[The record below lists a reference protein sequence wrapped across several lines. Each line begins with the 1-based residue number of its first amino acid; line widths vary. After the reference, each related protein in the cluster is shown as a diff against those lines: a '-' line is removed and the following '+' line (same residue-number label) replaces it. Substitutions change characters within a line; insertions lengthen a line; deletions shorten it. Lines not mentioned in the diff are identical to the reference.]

1 MPNKKVSQA
10 RNRQKTSEI
19 NTKLAHIFT
28 DEYQDSD
35 SLGPQSNLIKYLES
49 GPDGVYISDL
59 NGHFIYGNKK
69 AEELT
74 GYSRNELIGHSYLD
88 VGILPRKY
96 IARATKLLAANLLGK
111 LTGPDE
117 FELTRKDGSSIWVE
131 INTAAIKENDV
142 IIVVGFVRD
151 ITYRKKLEEELK
163 ISTDLLNDTGR
174 VAMVGGWEYDI
185 VADRAIWTSE
195 IYHILNVELNYKPD
209 LKDMAIFFAPP
220 YLETISS
227 AFNKLIKNGVSF
239 DMELPLSPAKE
250 GEKWVRIIGR
260 ASRKSG
266 KTIRIMGT
274 IQDITNKKKIEDLIR
289 ESEEKYRA
297 LTDNS
302 FTGIYIQQKG
312 KIIFVNARFAEIH
325 GYPQRDLIGKDF
337 MMLNH
342 PEDRDMVRKKIKEIL
357 NGQMR
362 SITVEPRRLKK
373 DGSVIWC
380 QVIDTVIKYENKP
393 AIMGNVIDITDRK
406 EAEQKLLSMATHD
419 ALTGLPNR
427 VLLFERFQ
435 LAVAH
440 AGREKKKIAIMVLDL
455 DKFKDINDTYG
466 HSTGDKLLKAV
477 GSKLKSV
484 VREVDTVARLGGDE
498 FVIMLWE
505 INEVGDSI
513 TVAKKVLDSFSY
525 PVKIDDITIRI
536 TSSLGISIY
545 PDHGKSIEELIKM
558 ADESLYY
565 VKQHG
570 RANYKLYGEN

>member
-1 MPNKKVSQA
+1 MKKETSQVHNRLKILKSIVSDNQVLWPGFP
-10 RNRQKTSEI
+10 RV
-19 NTKLAHIFT
+19 
-28 DEYQDSD
+28 DSGVD
-35 SLGPQSNLIKYLES
+35 LIKYLES

-59 NGHFIYGNKK
+59 KGHFIYGNKK

-74 GYSRNELIGHSYLD
+74 GYSRNELIGRSYLD

-111 LTGPDE
+111 PTGPDE

-131 INTAAIKENDV
+131 INTATIKEYDV

-185 VADRAIWTSE
+185 VTGRTIWTSE
-195 IYHILNVELNYKPD
+195 IYRILNVELNYKPD

-239 DMELPLSPAKE
+239 DMELRLSPAKE
-250 GEKWVRIIGR
+250 GDKWVRIIGR

-302 FTGIYIQQKG
+302 FTGIYINMDYKLLFINQ
-312 KIIFVNARFAEIH
+312 RFAEIH
-325 GYPQRDLIGKDF
+325 GYDKNELLGRDCMFLI
-337 MMLNH
+337 H
-342 PEDRDMVRKKIKEIL
+342 PEDKDNAMEKMSQL
-357 NGQMR
+357 LSGQVNP
-362 SITVEPRRLKK
+362 ITIELRRLKK

-380 QVIDTVIKYENKP
+380 QMIATVINYQGQP
-393 AIMGNVIDITDRK
+393 AIMGNIIDITQKK
-406 EAEQKLLSMATHD
+406 ETEQQLLTLATHD

-435 LAVAH
+435 VAVAN
-440 AGREKKKIAIMVLDL
+440 ARRDKKKVAIMVLDL

-466 HSTGDKLLKAV
+466 HSTGDKLLKAF
-477 GSKLKSV
+477 GSKLKGV

-505 INEVGDSI
+505 INEAADSI
-513 TVAKKVLDSFSY
+513 TVAKKVLDSCRH
-525 PVKIDDITIRI
+525 PVKINDVTIHI
-536 TSSLGISIY
+536 ASSLGIAIY
-545 PDHGKSIEELIKM
+545 PDHGKTIEDLIKM
-558 ADESLYY
+558 ADEALYY

-570 RANYKLYGEN
+570 RANYKLHSEN